1 MKKKNI
7 DNNYFKKKSKFLSR
21 LIIFI
26 IIAIVLAAGF
36 IFTKRLINKYNKSH
50 VTINTIENFW
60 KQEKYTEVYDSC
72 KLLLQEQAFNNKVL
86 TYYSYASFILAV
98 SQTDSSLAQ
107 TYLDEAINNLR
118 IVMYDAKPSLIP
130 QLEYMLGKAYF
141 YKNTIST
148 YYYADL
154 AVKFLTKARED
165 GYEADD
171 IPEYLG
177 LSYAVLGM
185 TKESISSFTEAL
197 LFRESDSLLLSIAE
211 QYYKCGETSAAKQY
225 LFRVINNSD
234 NDEIV
239 IKCRNLLGNIYI
251 EQKEYSEALEEF
263 RNVLALNQK
272 SADAHYGIGLV
283 YESQGNMVMARAEW
297 REALKI
303 QVNHPGALKKFSE
316 TR

>member
-1 MKKKNI
+1 MKKHI

-21 LIIFI
+21 LIILLIITAVLFI
-26 IIAIVLAAGF
+26 GF
-36 IFTKRLINKYNKSH
+36 LFINKYISRYKETH
-50 VTINTIENFW
+50 ITINKIESLW
-60 KQEKYTEVYDSC
+60 KEEKYNEVYDSC
-72 KLLLQEQAFNNKVL
+72 KLLLQEDSFNNKLL
-86 TYYSYASFILAV
+86 TYYSYASFFLAV

-107 TYLDEAINNLR
+107 NYLDEAINNIR
-118 IVMYDAKPSLIP
+118 IIMYDAKPSLMP

-154 AVKFLTKARED
+154 AVKFLTKAYED

-171 IPEYLG
+171 IPKYLG
-177 LSYAVLGM
+177 LSYAALGM

-197 LFRESDSLLLSIAE
+197 LVSESDSLLLSIAE
-211 QYYKCGETSAAKQY
+211 QYYKCGEYAAAKQY

-234 NDEIV
+234 NDEII

-251 EQKEYSEALEEF
+251 EQKSYKEALDEF
-263 RNVLALNQK
+263 QNVLALNK
-272 SADAHYGIGLV
+272 NSADAHYGIGLI
-283 YESQGNMVMARAEW
+283 YENQGNLVMARAEW
-297 REALKI
+297 RESLKI